1 MSESLCD
8 FPMSGLILRRL
19 PIISKTFVTR
29 SLASA
34 DRSAPVL
41 NEALRHLPSVR
52 LISESG
58 QDYGIMN
65 GEQALRRA
73 RSAGRDIMQVSVSSP
88 PNPTVVR
95 LVDYAAMEEARRK
108 KAYEKRKSEKEKRKI
123 QKREMA
129 LKQVRLSPATDSND
143 KAIKLRQA
151 KHFLKDGYRVRVFMM
166 FRRGHGVLRDAAVK
180 TLIEIATELANFGRL
195 QGIPQGG
202 TIEDIFN
209 PPKSES
215 DPDDPDNEIDSN
227 GELVVKRTPLEVLL
241 YPLPRK
247 ERALI
252 NDADAMH
259 GSNDDNVTR

>member
-1 MSESLCD
+1 MSA
-8 FPMSGLILRRL
+8 LILRRL
-19 PIISKTFVTR
+19 PIVSTTYVTR
-29 SLASA
+29 SLASTN
-34 DRSAPVL
+34 RSTPAL

-65 GEQALRRA
+65 GEQALRHA
-73 RSAGRDIMQVSVSSP
+73 RSAGRDIMQVSVSRP

-108 KAYEKRKSEKEKRKI
+108 KAYEKRKSEKERRKI

-129 LKQVRLSPATDSND
+129 LKQVRLSPTTDSND
-143 KAIKLRQA
+143 KAMKLRQA
-151 KHFLKDGYRVRVFMM
+151 KQFLKDGYRVRVFMM

-180 TLIEIATELANFGRL
+180 TLIDIATELTNVGRL

-209 PPKSES
+209 PPKNES
-215 DPDDPDNEIDSN
+215 DPDDPDNEIDST
-227 GELVVKRTPLEVLL
+227 GKLVVKRTPLEVLV

-247 ERALI
+247 ERALV
-252 NDADAMH
+252 NDADAI
-259 GSNDDNVTR
+259 NDDDDGDDTTR